1 MKRVNK
7 LPIVLFLLV
16 SVFTFSCKNK
26 TAKPIGSL
34 NQKCPLLSVSSLKEN
49 IRDYEYVDGN
59 LIRIYSKDSIPT
71 TMVFR
76 YNDKSQVIKME
87 VATQGS
93 SDKLTVSYT
102 YDDKG
107 NVLKTKTSITGIDII
122 TNDFLYFDN
131 KLSSINTTFTAFGKK
146 ITGKTRIEYTGKNV
160 SKVYSAIGTSPETIS
175 FQGVKYDDKVQ
186 FAPDTYRI
194 AAFGFVGISNNLFA
208 YLGENN
214 LIEGKIFDEKGKV
227 DENTAIKYKYN
238 TSGLPTDAEITLE
251 KSGKKL
257 VKSMSYQFACK

>member
-1 MKRVNK
+1 MKRINK
-7 LPIVLFLLV
+7 FPIVMFLIISSLI
-16 SVFTFSCKNK
+16 FSCKSK

-34 NQKCPLLSVSSLKEN
+34 NQKCPLLSVSSLTEN

-76 YNDKSQVIKME
+76 YNDKSEVIKME
-87 VATQGS
+87 VATQGTS
-93 SDKLTVSYT
+93 EKLTVTYT

-107 NVLKTKTSITGIDII
+107 NVLKTKTTITGIDIL
-122 TNDFLYFDN
+122 TNDFLYFDG
-131 KLSSINTTFTAFGKK
+131 KISSINTTFTAFGKK
-146 ITGKTRIEYTGKNV
+146 ITGKTRVEYAGKNV
-160 SKVYSAIGTSPETIS
+160 SKVYSAIGNSPEAIS
-175 FQGVKYDDKVQ
+175 FQGVKYDDKIQ

-194 AAFGFVGISNNLFA
+194 AALGYVGISNNLFA

-214 LIEGKIFDEKGKV
+214 LVEGKVFDEKGKL
-227 DENTAIKYKYN
+227 DENTAIAYKYN
-238 TSGLPTDAEITLE
+238 ADGLPTVAEVTLE